1 MHTGVFVKSIVRRS
15 VIFCAAAVLVWV
27 GMSLPLP
34 EGMPEAAR
42 ACIVDLAFLIIL
54 WAGKVV
60 PKPVAAILATMMLYW
75 LGAVDSF
82 STALELFVSDIF
94 FFLLAAFAIAAAVG
108 KSPLPHRLLVWFIRH
123 SRNSAKLL
131 ILAFMVITAVIS
143 TVISD
148 LAACALFASILNPM
162 LKRMPQSDKEAGN
175 FSKCVMMGIPMAALA
190 GGIMTPIGSP
200 SNITLLGLLRDSTQV
215 DVSFLG
221 WMVVGVPWG
230 MLCLALSWAALCVFF
245 KPRITGDMA
254 EAFHMDLGRE
264 VKMTAPE
271 VKLVVFMMGIFAL
284 WIVQGVTGILSSTQV
299 AIIGMAILFLPGM
312 DLLDWKSYAEETP
325 WDLVIMLGGVIAIG
339 RALTSAGAIDWV
351 VNTLLVGASG
361 WSPLLYLAAV
371 SAFIIIERAFVPMA
385 PPVTIAISPVFMVI
399 ALQLGLPP
407 LCICLA
413 VSTWCQITFLIPMF
427 DACWL
432 ITYAEGYYSLKDV
445 VRFGWLLSLV
455 LLGLSL
461 VLLPAL
467 SNVAS
472 VLP

>member
-1 MHTGVFVKSIVRRS
+1 MKGFAKRCCVVLL
-15 VIFCAAAVLVWV
+15 ALAVVGV

-34 EGMPEAAR
+34 GDMPEAAR
-42 ACIVDLAFLIIL
+42 ACLVDLLFLIAL
-54 WAGKVV
+54 WAGKAV
-60 PKPVAAILATMMLYW
+60 PKPVAAVLATMMLYW

-82 STALELFVSDIF
+82 STALEMYVSDIF
-94 FFLLAAFAIAAAVG
+94 FFLLAAFAIAAAVR
-108 KSPLPHRLLVWFIRH
+108 KSPLPHRILVWFIRH
-123 SRNSAKLL
+123 SNNSAKFLL
-131 ILAFMVITAVIS
+131 LAFMVITALIS

-148 LAACALFASILNPM
+148 LAACALFASILSPM
-162 LKRMPQSDKEAGN
+162 LKRMPKDSGEAKT
-175 FSKCVMMGIPMAALA
+175 FAKCVMMGIPMAALA

-200 SNITLLGLLRDSTQV
+200 SNITLLGLLRDSTSV

-230 MLCLALSWAALCVFF
+230 ALCLVMSWGALCVFC
-245 KPRITGDMA
+245 KPHITGDMA
-254 EAFHMDLGRE
+254 EVFRMDMSRD
-264 VKMTAPE
+264 VKITAPE
-271 VKLVVFMMGIFAL
+271 IKLVAFMMGIFAL
-284 WIVQGVTGILSSTQV
+284 WIIQGVTGILSSTQV
-299 AIIGMAILFLPGM
+299 AIIGMVVLFLPGM
-312 DLLDWKSYAEETP
+312 DLLDWNSYAEETP

-351 VNTLLVGASG
+351 VNSLLSGASG

-432 ITYAEGYYSLKDV
+432 ITYAEGCYELKDV
-445 VRFGWLLSLV
+445 IRFGWLLSLI
-455 LLGLSL
+455 LLALSL

-467 SNVAS
+467 STVAS
-472 VLP
+472 ALP

>member
-1 MHTGVFVKSIVRRS
+1 MKDFAKRCCGLLL
-15 VIFCAAAVLVWV
+15 ALAVVGV
-27 GMSLPLP
+27 GMSFPLP
-34 EGMPEAAR
+34 NDMPEAAR
-42 ACIVDLAFLIIL
+42 ACLVDLLFLITL

-60 PKPVAAILATMMLYW
+60 PKPVAAVLATMMLYW

-82 STALELFVSDIF
+82 STALEMYVSDIF
-94 FFLLAAFAIAAAVG
+94 FFLLAAFAIAAAVR

-123 SRNSAKLL
+123 GRNSAKFLL
-131 ILAFMVITAVIS
+131 LAFMVITALIS

-148 LAACALFASILNPM
+148 LAACALFASILSPM
-162 LKRMPQSDKEAGN
+162 LKRMPKDCKEARV
-175 FSKCVMMGIPMAALA
+175 FAKCVMMGIPMAALA

-230 MLCLALSWAALCVFF
+230 ALCLVMSWGALCVFC
-245 KPRITGDMA
+245 KPHITGDMA
-254 EAFHMDLGRE
+254 KVFCMDMGRN
-264 VKMTAPE
+264 VKITAPE
-271 VKLVVFMMGIFAL
+271 IKLVVFMVGIFAL
-284 WIVQGVTGILSSTQV
+284 WIIQGVTGILSSTQV
-299 AIIGMAILFLPGM
+299 AIIGMVILFFPGM
-312 DLLDWKSYAEETP
+312 DLLDWNSYAEETP

-351 VNTLLVGASG
+351 VNSLLSGANG
-361 WSPLLYLAAV
+361 WSPLPYLAAV
-371 SAFIIIERAFVPMA
+371 SAFIIVERAFVPMA

-407 LCICLA
+407 LCICLV

-432 ITYAEGYYSLKDV
+432 ITYAEGYYELKDV
-445 VRFGWLLSLV
+445 IRFGWLLSLI
-455 LLGLSL
+455 LLALSL

-467 SNVAS
+467 STVAS
-472 VLP
+472 ALP